1 MVCSWQPIFSLCSHL
16 NCSQLESL
24 VAEHLDDLHYC
35 NDILSLNVSSLN
47 EILTEHLLNR
57 LFIPLYVYSL
67 FDVSAA
73 AKKDEGSPR
82 ISNKIALFLLS
93 QVIDKN
99 IMIILLHSAPM
110 VLCRDDA
117 IAISTVLFRFF
128 VLD

>member
-1 MVCSWQPIFSLCSHL
+1 M
-16 NCSQLESL
+16 
-24 VAEHLDDLHYC
+24 
-35 NDILSLNVSSLN
+35 SSLN

-110 VLCRDDA
+110 LLYRDDA
-117 IAISTVLFRFF
+117 IAIPTVLFGFF